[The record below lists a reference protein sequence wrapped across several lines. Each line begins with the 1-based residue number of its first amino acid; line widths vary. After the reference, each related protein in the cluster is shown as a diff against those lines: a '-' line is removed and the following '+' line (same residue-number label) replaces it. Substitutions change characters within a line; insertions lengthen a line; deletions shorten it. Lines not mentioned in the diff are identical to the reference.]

1 MKKATSI
8 IFIFLLSFAVFA
20 QHYSKPGRN
29 EVVLVFSVEIRP
41 SVNREFFKGYLSI
54 PSMPMSDLITN
65 ETGRPVSN
73 DPGDSISLYCE
84 GDDKLDNPTAVSDAE
99 DIISV
104 KVPVPRSGE
113 IVLNFCT
120 YNFFKGTAFRFFLP
134 FGVKIK
140 VQPDF
145 KYYYLGHLEYKRK
158 GGMEYEI
165 VDVKKHDNYD
175 VVIPIIKKRYGEN
188 AELIRAAM
196 TSIDKK

>member
-1 MKKATSI
+1 
-8 IFIFLLSFAVFA
+8 
-20 QHYSKPGRN
+20 
-29 EVVLVFSVEIRP
+29 
-41 SVNREFFKGYLSI
+41 
-54 PSMPMSDLITN
+54 MPMSDLITN

-134 FGVKIK
+134 FAVKIK

-188 AELIRAAM
+188 AELVRAAM